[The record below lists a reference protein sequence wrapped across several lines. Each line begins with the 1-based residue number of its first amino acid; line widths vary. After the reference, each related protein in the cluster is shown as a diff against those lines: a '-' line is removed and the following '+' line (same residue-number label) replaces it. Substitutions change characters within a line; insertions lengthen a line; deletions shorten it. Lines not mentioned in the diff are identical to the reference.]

1 MLNDTAIAVDVAK
14 NVFQVGVSERPG
26 RLRQTLRLQRP
37 QFLLFLATQPACTVV
52 MEACGSA
59 QFWAG
64 RIERLGHRVVLLP
77 AHLVRPYV
85 RGNKTDRTDVKGIL
99 EAYRNEDIRP
109 VPIKTPAH
117 QALVALHRLRSAWV
131 ADRTARL
138 NTLRG
143 LLRELG
149 IFIPVGSRKVI
160 PEVWAQL
167 EDADSAVPDSVRP
180 LLAEAC
186 EEVREMER
194 RIGLVERQLEAL
206 AEQTPVV
213 TRLRTIPGVG
223 LLTATALFGLVV
235 DIHRFPS
242 ARHLASY
249 LGLTPRE
256 RSSGNTRRLGA
267 ISKRGDVYLRTL
279 LVHGARS
286 VLARARQKTDASH
299 LDRLRDWA
307 ARIEKS
313 RGHNKAAVAL
323 ANKMARMVWAVWRND
338 VDYKPE
344 AVAA

>member
-1 MLNDTAIAVDVAK
+1 
-14 NVFQVGVSERPG
+14 
-26 RLRQTLRLQRP
+26 
-37 QFLLFLATQPACTVV
+37 

-64 RIERLGHRVVLLP
+64 RIEQLGHRVVLLP

-99 EAYRNEDIRP
+99 EAYRNEEIRP
-109 VPIKTPAH
+109 VPVKTPGH
-117 QALVALHRLRSAWV
+117 QALVALHRLRSAWM

-149 IFIPVGSRKVI
+149 VFIPVGSRKVI
-160 PEVWAQL
+160 PEVWVQI
-167 EDADSAVPDSVRP
+167 EDADSAVPESVRP

-194 RIGLVERQLEAL
+194 RITLVERQLEAL
-206 AEQTPVV
+206 AEQTPAVK
-213 TRLRTIPGVG
+213 RLRTVPGVG

-286 VLARARQKTDASH
+286 VLARARQKTDATRV
-299 LDRLRDWA
+299 DRLREWA
-307 ARIEKS
+307 AGIEKS

-323 ANKMARMVWAVWRND
+323 ANKMARIVWAVWRND
-338 VDYKPE
+338 VDYVPPPL
-344 AVAA
+344 VA

>member
-1 MLNDTAIAVDVAK
+1 MSNDTAIAVDVAK

-26 RLRQTLRLQRP
+26 RLRQTVRLQRP
-37 QFLLFLATQPACTVV
+37 QLLPFLATQAACTVV

-64 RIERLGHRVVLLP
+64 RSERLGHRVVLLP

-99 EAYRNEDIRP
+99 EAYRNEEIRP

-131 ADRTARL
+131 ADRTSRL
-138 NTLRG
+138 NTIRG

-256 RSSGNTRRLGA
+256 RSSANTRRLDA

-286 VLARARQKTDASH
+286 VLARARQKTDAAR
-299 LDRLRDWA
+299 LDRLPEWA
-307 ARIEKS
+307 ARLEKS

-338 VDYKPE
+338 VDYKP
-344 AVAA
+344 APLAA

>member
-1 MLNDTAIAVDVAK
+1 M
-14 NVFQVGVSERPG
+14 
-26 RLRQTLRLQRP
+26 
-37 QFLLFLATQPACTVV
+37 
-52 MEACGSA
+52 
-59 QFWAG
+59 
-64 RIERLGHRVVLLP
+64 
-77 AHLVRPYV
+77 
-85 RGNKTDRTDVKGIL
+85 
-99 EAYRNEDIRP
+99 
-109 VPIKTPAH
+109 
-117 QALVALHRLRSAWV
+117 
-131 ADRTARL
+131 
-138 NTLRG
+138 
-143 LLRELG
+143 
-149 IFIPVGSRKVI
+149 
-160 PEVWAQL
+160 
-167 EDADSAVPDSVRP
+167 
-180 LLAEAC
+180 
-186 EEVREMER
+186 
-194 RIGLVERQLEAL
+194 
-206 AEQTPVV
+206 
-213 TRLRTIPGVG
+213 
-223 LLTATALFGLVV
+223 

>member
-1 MLNDTAIAVDVAK
+1 MQNDTAIAVDVAK
-14 NVFQVGVSERPG
+14 NVFQVGISDRPG
-26 RLRQTLRLQRP
+26 RVRHTKRLQRP
-37 QFLLFLATQPACTVV
+37 QFLSFLATQPASTVV

-64 RIERLGHRVVLLP
+64 RIEQLGHRVVLLP

-109 VPIKTPAH
+109 VPIKTVGH
-117 QALVALHRLRSAWV
+117 QALVALHRLRSAWM

-149 IFIPVGSRKVI
+149 VFIPVGSRKVI
-160 PEVWAQL
+160 PEIWAQL
-167 EDADSAVPDSVRP
+167 EDADSPVPESVRP

-194 RIGLVERQLEAL
+194 RIALVERQLEAL
-206 AEQTPVV
+206 AERTPAV

-286 VLARARQKTDASH
+286 VLARARQKTDPTR
-299 LDRLRDWA
+299 LDRLREWA
-307 ARIEKS
+307 VRIEKA

-323 ANKMARMVWAVWRND
+323 ANKMARMVWAVWRHD
-338 VDYKPE
+338 VDYAP
-344 AVAA
+344 APLAA